1 MPRSGKHRV
10 AYTCQLCRMAQK
22 RTLKTAKVFAAARML
37 AAVLG
42 TLTHLRP
49 REYGLDPMLVMKA
62 RVVSEAAL
70 EHMDID

>member
-1 MPRSGKHRV
+1 
-10 AYTCQLCRMAQK
+10 
-22 RTLKTAKVFAAARML
+22 ML
-37 AAVLG
+37 AEVLG